1 MRLVIAKV
9 IDPVSQK
16 ELACWYLLTNV
27 GEDVSSSTVALWYYH
42 RWRIESYFKLLKS
55 GGQEL
60 EHWQQENG
68 LAILKR
74 LLVVSM
80 GAAVV
85 WSLQRSGSVEAAEF
99 KRVLVRLSGKS
110 QKRGRPPSAGTLL
123 SGLFVLLRILDFW
136 DSIDNDLTQIDYLR
150 TLLNNY
156 AGKFV

>member
-60 EHWQQENG
+60 EHWQQESG

-74 LLVVSM
+74 LLVVSD
-80 GAAVV
+80 GSGGGLEFAAKRECGGGGVQAGV
-85 WSLQRSGSVEAAEF
+85 SPIERKVAEAAETA
-99 KRVLVRLSGKS
+99 VGGNVAVR
-110 QKRGRPPSAGTLL
+110 
-123 SGLFVLLRILDFW
+123 FVCVIEN
-136 DSIDNDLTQIDYLR
+136 I
-150 TLLNNY
+150 
-156 AGKFV
+156 